1 MLRFT
6 TLAFSILIC
15 LASLSCQSYSTGLQQ
30 SVARADE
37 TAATAAL
44 HAIAT
49 AQRTYSISNS
59 GDFGSFEQLCA
70 GGYLD
75 SRFNSS
81 KPAIKDYVLTM
92 AVTPKAEGQVEGF
105 YSCNADPVGTGAQA
119 GRHFYIDSTSSQLH
133 VNPSESATAKD
144 PTAQPQ

>member
-1 MLRFT
+1 MFRIT
-6 TLAFSILIC
+6 ILALTVLLCIVSF
-15 LASLSCQSYSTGLQQ
+15 SCQPYSTGLQK

-44 HAIAT
+44 RTIAV
-49 AQRTYSISNS
+49 AQRTYWASSG
-59 GDFGSFEQLCA
+59 GDFGTFQQLCE

-81 KPAIKDYVLTM
+81 KPALKDYVLTM
-92 AVTPKAEGQVEGF
+92 EVTPRSGAQGF
-105 YSCNADPVGTGAQA
+105 FSCNADPVAGPQA
-119 GRHFYIDSTSSQLH
+119 GRHFYIDSTSSELH

-144 PTAQPQ
+144 PIAQP

>member
-1 MLRFT
+1 MLRSAL
-6 TLAFSILIC
+6 LALTVLSC

-49 AQRTYSISNS
+49 AQQTYSVSN
-59 GDFGSFEQLCA
+59 GGEFGTFQQLCE

-75 SRFNSS
+75 SRFNFSQ
-81 KPAIKDYVLTM
+81 PTVKDYLLTM
-92 AVTPKAEGQVEGF
+92 EVTAKTEGKAEGF
-105 YSCNADPVGTGAQA
+105 YSCKADPVATAAKIGT
-119 GRHFYIDSTSSQLH
+119 HFYIDSTSSELH
-133 VNPSESATAKD
+133 ANPNEPASAKD
-144 PTAQPQ
+144 PVVQP